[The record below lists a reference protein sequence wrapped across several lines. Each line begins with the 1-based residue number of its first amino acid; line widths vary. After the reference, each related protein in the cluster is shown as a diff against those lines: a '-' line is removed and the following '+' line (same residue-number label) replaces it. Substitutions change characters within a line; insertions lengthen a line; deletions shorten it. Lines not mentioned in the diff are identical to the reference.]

1 MIHVEISSRRLSV
14 DGHAGC
20 GEHGKDIVCA
30 AVSALVQ
37 NLTGSMKALTEDP
50 ISVLMEPGHVN
61 IAYGDLSERGRL
73 LMDSF
78 FLGVCSIA
86 DSYPEH
92 VKITGCGADGQ

>member
-1 MIHVEISSRRLSV
+1 MIHVEITPRRLSV

-20 GEHGKDIVCA
+20 WEHGKDIVCA

-37 NLTGSMKALTEDP
+37 NLIGSMKALTEDP
-50 ISVLMEPGHVN
+50 VGVQMGPGHVN
-61 IAYGDLSERGRL
+61 IEYGDLSERGRL
-73 LMDSF
+73 LADSF

-92 VKITGCGADGQ
+92 VRITGCGADGR

>member
-1 MIHVEISSRRLSV
+1 MIHIELTPRRLSV

-20 GEHGKDIVCA
+20 GERGKDIVCA

-37 NLTGSMKALTEDP
+37 NLIGSLKALTEDQ
-50 ISVLMEPGHVN
+50 ISARAEPGHAN
-61 IAYGDLSERGRL
+61 IEYGDLSEQGRL